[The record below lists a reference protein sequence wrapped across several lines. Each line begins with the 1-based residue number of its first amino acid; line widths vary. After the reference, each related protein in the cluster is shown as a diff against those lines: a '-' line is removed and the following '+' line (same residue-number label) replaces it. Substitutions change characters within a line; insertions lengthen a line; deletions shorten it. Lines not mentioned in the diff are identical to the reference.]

1 MEIKQQQKTENY
13 LNRIINIK
21 RNTRNN
27 NIININ
33 NMEPKFIGKA
43 KLSRQGQITLPFEAR
58 QDLNINLNSELYW
71 YEFNDCLII
80 IKDLV
85 NQNDLI
91 SMVLDKKKGGKK

>member
-1 MEIKQQQKTENY
+1 
-13 LNRIINIK
+13 
-21 RNTRNN
+21 
-27 NIININ
+27 
-33 NMEPKFIGKA
+33 MEPKFIGKA
-43 KLSRQGQITLPFEAR
+43 KLSKQGQITLPFEAR

-80 IKDLV
+80 IKELV